1 VAQPRRP
8 PSPIAHPLDEPIDGE
23 EWIDM
28 SAAADV
34 APEVERLP
42 VLQPANDR
50 HSTAAPAWTGM
61 ALSLVFPCFNE
72 AERLP
77 RTLAAYLAELPRQ
90 PGAVEF
96 LVVDDGSTDQ
106 TFAVAQDIAAQD
118 DRVRVI
124 RSQPNHGKGHGVR
137 TGVLQ
142 ANGALIVFT
151 DADGSYGPGEVAR
164 VTAALADAPVA
175 IGSRPAGLA
184 TGPPAR
190 RLASRLF
197 NRAIQALL
205 GLPFRDTQ
213 CGLKGF
219 RRHAAH
225 ELFGRA
231 RLDGFAFDVEL
242 LFLARR
248 LNLEVIEVPVRAEVR
263 DGSKVQ
269 LVVDALGMLRDVL
282 RVQRWAVSG
291 SYDRAESQVDTC
303 TAATFGP
310 KLSRATQPS

>member
-1 VAQPRRP
+1 M
-8 PSPIAHPLDEPIDGE
+8 
-23 EWIDM
+23 DM

-34 APEVERLP
+34 APEFERFT
-42 VLQPANDR
+42 VLQPTTDR
-50 HSTAAPAWTGM
+50 RSTAAPAPTGT
-61 ALSLVFPCFNE
+61 ALTLVFPCYNE

-77 RTLAAYLAELPRQ
+77 QTLAAYLAELPRQ
-90 PGAVEF
+90 PGAVEV

-106 TFAVAQDIAAQD
+106 TFAVAQAIAAQD
-118 DRVRVI
+118 DRVRII

-142 ANGALIVFT
+142 AVGELIVFT
-151 DADGSYGPGEVAR
+151 DADGSYGPHEVAR
-164 VTAALADAPVA
+164 VAAALTDAPVA
-175 IGSRPAGLA
+175 IGSRPAGWA

-219 RRHAAH
+219 RRQAAR

-231 RLDGFAFDVEL
+231 RLDGFAFDVEV

-248 LNLEVIEVPVRAEVR
+248 FGLAVNEVPVRAEER

-269 LVVDALGMLRDVL
+269 LAIDALGMLADVL
-282 RVQRWAVSG
+282 RVRRWALSGGYDVAVSQ
-291 SYDRAESQVDTC
+291 APDTC
-303 TAATFGP
+303 TAATLGP
-310 KLSRATQPS
+310 ELGRAAQPS

>member
-1 VAQPRRP
+1 MDVN
-8 PSPIAHPLDEPIDGE
+8 
-23 EWIDM
+23 
-28 SAAADV
+28 AAADV
-34 APEVERLP
+34 DPRSDP
-42 VLQPANDR
+42 TTTSGRP
-50 HSTAAPAWTGM
+50 TAAPAPTGT
-61 ALSLVFPCFNE
+61 ALTLVFPCYNE

-77 RTLAAYLAELPRQ
+77 RTLATYLAQLSWH
-90 PGAVEF
+90 PGAVEV

-106 TFAVAQDIAAQD
+106 TFAVAQAIAVQD
-118 DRVRVI
+118 HRVRVI
-124 RSQPNHGKGHGVR
+124 RSQPNRGKGFGVR

-142 ANGALIVFT
+142 AKGELIVFT

-175 IGSRPAGLA
+175 IGSRPAGWA

-197 NRAIQALL
+197 NRAIQARL
-205 GLPFRDTQ
+205 GLPFGDTQ

-219 RRHAAH
+219 HRQVAR

-248 LNLEVIEVPVRAEVR
+248 LGLAVSEVPVRADVR
-263 DGSKVQ
+263 EGSKVQ
-269 LVVDALGMLRDVL
+269 LAVDALGMLRDVL
-282 RVQRWAVSG
+282 RVRRWAMRGGYGGAVSMVPDSSPATRLG
-291 SYDRAESQVDTC
+291 AEFRRAQ
-303 TAATFGP
+303 
-310 KLSRATQPS
+310 QPGQ

>member
-1 VAQPRRP
+1 M
-8 PSPIAHPLDEPIDGE
+8 PIDGE
-23 EWIDM
+23 EWM
-28 SAAADV
+28 HVRAAAEV
-34 APEVERLP
+34 APGLEQWNAP
-42 VLQPANDR
+42 QPTTDGQD
-50 HSTAAPAWTGM
+50 TAAAAMPTGT
-61 ALSLVFPCFNE
+61 ALTLIFPCYNE

-77 RTLAAYLAELPRQ
+77 QTLAAYLAALSRQ
-90 PGAVEF
+90 PGEVEV

-106 TFAVAQDIAAQD
+106 TFAVARAVAARD

-137 TGVLQ
+137 TGMLQ
-142 ANGALIVFT
+142 ARGELLVFT

-164 VTAALADAPVA
+164 VAAALAHAPVA
-175 IGSRPAGLA
+175 IGFRPAGWA

-205 GLPFRDTQ
+205 RLPYRDTQ

-219 RRHAAH
+219 RRHAAL

-231 RLDGFAFDVEL
+231 QLDGFAFDVEI

-248 LNLEVIEVPVRAEVR
+248 LGVAVTEVPVRAEVR

-269 LVVDALGMLRDVL
+269 LAVDAVGMLGDVL
-282 RVQRWAVSG
+282 RVRRWAVSG
-291 SYDRAESQVDTC
+291 GYDRGIPMVPDPSPASGLGADIGR
-303 TAATFGP
+303 AA
-310 KLSRATQPS
+310 QPS

>member
-1 VAQPRRP
+1 
-8 PSPIAHPLDEPIDGE
+8 
-23 EWIDM
+23 
-28 SAAADV
+28 
-34 APEVERLP
+34 
-42 VLQPANDR
+42 
-50 HSTAAPAWTGM
+50 M

-77 RTLAAYLAELPRQ
+77 QTLAAYLAELPRQ
-90 PGAVEF
+90 PGAVEV

-106 TFAVAQDIAAQD
+106 TFAVAQAIAAQD

-142 ANGALIVFT
+142 ATGALIVFT

-164 VTAALADAPVA
+164 VTAALADAQVV
-175 IGSRPAGLA
+175 IGSRPAGWA

-205 GLPFRDTQ
+205 GLPFGDTQ

-219 RRHAAH
+219 RRHAAL

-248 LNLEVIEVPVRAEVR
+248 LGLGVIEVSVRAEVR

-282 RVQRWAVSG
+282 RVRRWAVSG
-291 SYDRAESQVDTC
+291 GYDRAISQAADTC
-303 TAATFGP
+303 TAATLGP
-310 KLSRATQPS
+310 ELGRAAQPS

>member
-1 VAQPRRP
+1 MDV
-8 PSPIAHPLDEPIDGE
+8 
-23 EWIDM
+23 

-34 APEVERLP
+34 DPRSDP
-42 VLQPANDR
+42 TTTSGRP
-50 HSTAAPAWTGM
+50 TAAPAPTGT
-61 ALSLVFPCFNE
+61 ALTLVFPCYNE

-77 RTLAAYLAELPRQ
+77 RTLATYLAQLSWH
-90 PGAVEF
+90 PGAVEV

-106 TFAVAQDIAAQD
+106 TFAVAQAIAAQD
-118 DRVRVI
+118 HRVRVI
-124 RSQPNHGKGHGVR
+124 RSQPNHGKGFGVR
-137 TGVLQ
+137 AGMLE
-142 ANGALIVFT
+142 ANGELLVFT
-151 DADGSYGPGEVAR
+151 DADGSYGPQEVAR

-175 IGSRPAGLA
+175 IGSRPAGWA

-205 GLPFRDTQ
+205 GLPFGDTQ

-219 RRHAAH
+219 RRHAAR

-248 LNLEVIEVPVRAEVR
+248 LGLAVSEVPVRADVR
-263 DGSKVQ
+263 EGSKVQ
-269 LVVDALGMLRDVL
+269 LAVDALSMLRDVL
-282 RVQRWAVSG
+282 RVRRWAMSGGYSGAVSMVPDPSPATRLG
-291 SYDRAESQVDTC
+291 AEFRRAQ
-303 TAATFGP
+303 
-310 KLSRATQPS
+310 QPGQ

>member
-1 VAQPRRP
+1 MDV
-8 PSPIAHPLDEPIDGE
+8 
-23 EWIDM
+23 

-34 APEVERLP
+34 DPGSDSPTTTSGRP
-42 VLQPANDR
+42 
-50 HSTAAPAWTGM
+50 TAAAKPTRT
-61 ALSLVFPCFNE
+61 ALTLIFPCYNE

-77 RTLAAYLAELPRQ
+77 QTLAAYLAALPRQ

-106 TFAVAQDIAAQD
+106 TFAVAQAIAAQD

-142 ANGALIVFT
+142 AKGELVVFT

-175 IGSRPAGLA
+175 IGSRPAGWA

-205 GLPFRDTQ
+205 GLPFGDTQ

-219 RRHAAH
+219 RRHAAL

-231 RLDGFAFDVEL
+231 QLDGFAFDVEL

-248 LNLEVIEVPVRAEVR
+248 LGLGVIEVPVRAEVR

-269 LVVDALGMLRDVL
+269 LAVDALGMLGDVL
-282 RVQRWAVSG
+282 RVRRWAVNG
-291 SYDRAESQVDTC
+291 GYDRAISVVPDPSPISGLGAEIGQ
-303 TAATFGP
+303 AAPPG
-310 KLSRATQPS
+310 

>member
-1 VAQPRRP
+1 M
-8 PSPIAHPLDEPIDGE
+8 
-23 EWIDM
+23 DM
-28 SAAADV
+28 SAAADL
-34 APEVERLP
+34 APEFEQLT
-42 VLQPANDR
+42 VLQPMPER
-50 HSTAAPAWTGM
+50 RSTAAPAWTGT
-61 ALSLVFPCFNE
+61 ALSLVFPCYNE

-77 RTLAAYLAELPRQ
+77 QTLTTYLAALPRQ
-90 PGAVEF
+90 PGAVEL

-106 TFAVAQDIAAQD
+106 TFAVAQAIAAQD
-118 DRVRVI
+118 ARVRVI

-164 VTAALADAPVA
+164 VAAALADAPVA
-175 IGSRPAGLA
+175 IGSRPAGCT

-205 GLPFRDTQ
+205 GLPFGDTQ

-219 RRHAAH
+219 RRHAAL

-231 RLDGFAFDVEL
+231 RLDSFAFDVEV

-248 LNLEVIEVPVRAEVR
+248 LGLAVNEVPVRAEVR

-269 LVVDALGMLRDVL
+269 LMVDALGMLRDVV
-282 RVQRWAVSG
+282 RVRRWAVSG
-291 SYDRAESQVDTC
+291 GYDRAVAQAADTC
-303 TAATFGP
+303 TAAALGP
-310 KLSRATQPS
+310 ELRRATQSS